1 MKIINGLIFSASI
14 LAGIYLATLEKNIS
28 FLGIVV
34 LGVIFGVLL
43 YLLVVF
49 LFAAIVETIR
59 RKRNGIDLFA
69 TLETDPEKVKQNMLF
84 IMQFGHAE
92 GIVGAFKE
100 FNKIFRNYPQWQLQD
115 WEVFR
120 AWYKHEIDHMAAMPD
135 IYGMRMKDGSIYT
148 KESDPLYDP
157 KAPDWSLFDRKHYD
171 DEDNEDDENDYS
183 DNADVLKKSAEDGFY
198 TGIGLGATD
207 NTLNK

>member
-1 MKIINGLIFSASI
+1 MKA
-14 LAGIYLATLEKNIS
+14 NIP
-28 FLGIVV
+28 FYCI
-34 LGVIFGVLL
+34 
-43 YLLVVF
+43 LLVVF
-49 LFAAIVETIR
+49 GAWLFGLYLLAGKIDFEVIGISIFGTTLSILLIASIIWRV
-59 RKRNGIDLFA
+59 KNGVNLCA
-69 TLETDPEKVKQNMLF
+69 NLESDPEKVKQNMLF

-92 GIVGAFKE
+92 GIVGALKE
-100 FNKIFRNYPQWQLQD
+100 FNQIFRNYPQWQLQD

-120 AWYKHEIDHMAAMPD
+120 AWYKHEIDHMAARPD
-135 IYGMRMKDGSIYT
+135 TYGMRMKDGSIYT

-171 DEDNEDDENDYS
+171 DEDNEDDENDYT

-198 TGIGLGATD
+198 TGIGLGAAD